1 MTRTEKNDAIAAK
14 KRAELKKKKAMK
26 VKEPDSSDDES
37 IGSEDSETDEYETI
51 SEDEE
56 EEPVKK
62 TKKKNEITQEE
73 IRQIVSNIFPSKFM
87 NKKVA
92 NDVRNKKSRKTIEYD
107 DDTEEDE
114 DEDDSEYLPTSD
126 DDDNNKIQ
134 IVFGYGSDEH
144 DEDEEPDEDE
154 ECDSDDE
161 KMFAKET
168 YTETENFKKKTPVK
182 KTEEEP
188 VAHDFDS
195 EYADLVDTRNFF
207 SEKLKKNP
215 KSKSALK
222 SLQDC
227 RDEIKELV
235 RKTRHQNLKEYHK
248 LTNAHKQKMV
258 NEMDY
263 FKTKLSHKEQIKM
276 MNDLKIINDHVQ
288 VNKPYLVSLLESDI
302 PTKYKATVMQKLNS
316 LKSMDTCD
324 PEYHKAKSWIDT
336 FMRIPFGKYKSLDV
350 KMSDGSDVCQKFM
363 GDAME
368 TLDKCTY
375 GLTDAKMQIMQMIG
389 QWIANPSAM
398 GTAIA
403 IHGAPGTG
411 KTTLVKDGISK
422 ILGREF
428 VFIPLGG
435 TGDGSYLVGH
445 SSTYV
450 DSIHGKI
457 VQSLIDC
464 KSMNPVFFF
473 DEVDKLSDKNNEIE
487 SILTHLTDTTQ
498 NGQFH
503 DKFFTDVEFDLSKA
517 LFIFS
522 YNEEANV
529 NPILRDRM
537 YRIKTKGYSTKEKIT
552 IANDYIIPKIC
563 EQVSFKNGDIVIPDD
578 TLEYIITND
587 KFTKTEQGV
596 RNLKRC
602 LEIIYTKLN
611 LFRLVNSENTLFAK
625 DIDIKVQF
633 PMRITRKDVDVLIS
647 KGDENQSQSVLNG
660 MYL

>member
-1 MTRTEKNDAIAAK
+1 MVMTRNEKTAIAAAK
-14 KRAELKKKKAMK
+14 KRAELKKKKA
-26 VKEPDSSDDES
+26 KEPESSDDEES
-37 IGSEDSETDEYETI
+37 LGSEDTDEDEYETV
-51 SEDEE
+51 SEDEDE
-56 EEPVKK
+56 DEDEEPVKK
-62 TKKKNEITQEE
+62 TKKYTREE
-73 IRQIVSNIFPSKFM
+73 FQQLLAATYPSKYM
-87 NKKVA
+87 DKKTKKNKKV
-92 NDVRNKKSRKTIEYD
+92 YD
-107 DDTEEDE
+107 A
-114 DEDDSEYLPTSD
+114 DEDDDDDEYLPEED
-126 DDDNNKIQ
+126 DDDEDDGKKIN
-134 IVFGYGSDEH
+134 IVFGFGGGGYDDEEE
-144 DEDEEPDEDE
+144 DDEPVEDENE
-154 ECDSDDE
+154 ECNSDDE
-161 KMFAKET
+161 EVFAKET
-168 YTETENFKKKTPVK
+168 YQAETEKKAKKTKIV
-182 KTEEEP
+182 EE
-188 VAHDFDS
+188 AQALIDFDS
-195 EYADLVDTRNFF
+195 EYADLVELRNLFA
-207 SEKLKKNP
+207 EKLKKKP
-215 KSKSALK
+215 TSKTLSR

-235 RKTRHQNLKEYHK
+235 RKARHQNVKEYHA
-248 LTNAHKQKMV
+248 LANAHKQKMV

-276 MNDLKIINDHVQ
+276 MRDLKAINDHVQ
-288 VNKPYLVSLLESDI
+288 INKPYIVSLLESDI

-316 LKSMDTCD
+316 LKTMDTCD
-324 PEYHKAKSWIDT
+324 PEYHKTKSWIDT

-350 KMSDGSDVCQKFM
+350 KMSDGVEVCQKFM
-363 GDAME
+363 TDAMK
-368 TLDKCTY
+368 TLDECTF

-422 ILGREF
+422 ILGRDF

-435 TGDGSYLVGH
+435 AGDGSYLVGH

-450 DSIHGKI
+450 DSVHGKI

-498 NGQFH
+498 NDEFN
-503 DKFFTDVEFDLSKA
+503 DKFFPDVKFDLNKA

-537 YRIKTKGYSTKEKIT
+537 YRIKTKGYTTKEKIT
-552 IANDYIIPKIC
+552 IANNYIIPKIRD
-563 EQVSFKNGDIVIPDD
+563 QVNFKKEDITIPDE
-578 TLEYIITND
+578 TLEYIITNE
-587 KFTKTEQGV
+587 KLTKTEEGV

-611 LFRLVNSENTLFAK
+611 LFRLVSSEKTLFSK
-625 DIDIKVQF
+625 DIDIKVRF
-633 PMRITRKDVDVLIS
+633 PMTVSKKDVDALIN
-647 KGDENQSQSVLNG
+647 KGDENQSQSVLNS